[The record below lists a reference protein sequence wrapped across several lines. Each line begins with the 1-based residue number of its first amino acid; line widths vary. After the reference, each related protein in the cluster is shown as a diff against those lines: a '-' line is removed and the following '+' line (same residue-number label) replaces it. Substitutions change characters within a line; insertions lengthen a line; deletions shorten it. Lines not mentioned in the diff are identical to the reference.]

1 LRAATMPAT
10 SMNAATAATFNGVV
24 LILINIVRV
33 SVRRRYALSLRLM
46 NRR

>member
-1 LRAATMPAT
+1 
-10 SMNAATAATFNGVV
+10 MNAATAATFNGVV